1 MFVFANLAMLKLIN
15 VIILG
20 HHMGRGHPR
29 HLPDQPK
36 EVHPRHQNGELIH
49 IRTRFPN
56 SLNTRGLGNL
66 TNPHQTEFFICEY
79 QVFAG
84 LKKKK
89 DRDSLIAYLEQS
101 TSS

>member
-49 IRTRFPN
+49 IP
-56 SLNTRGLGNL
+56 L
-66 TNPHQTEFFICEY
+66 QTEFFICEY

>member
-49 IRTRFPN
+49 I
-56 SLNTRGLGNL
+56 
-66 TNPHQTEFFICEY
+66 PHQTEFFTCKY